1 MIGIY
6 KIENLINHKIYIGQ
20 SIRIERRWTEHC
32 NKNGK
37 SIISKAIQKYG
48 KQNFSF
54 QVIEECE
61 PERLNELEEYYIKK
75 YNSIIPNGYNIID
88 IIDGESSSY
97 VFLTKEDVSSIIED
111 IKNDINFSSIAEK
124 YDISIRSIYSINN
137 GSTHYQKEEKYP
149 LRKLQDVT
157 KKYHY
162 CIDCG
167 QEISKGAVRCKKCQG
182 LLSRRVDRPTRDE
195 LKNLIRNNTFISIG
209 SLYGV
214 SDNTIRKWCKQDNLP
229 YRVKDI
235 KQYND
240 IDWAEI

>member
-6 KIENLINHKIYIGQ
+6 KIENLVNHKIYIGQ

-37 SIISKAIQKYG
+37 SVISQAIQKYG

-61 PERLNELEEYYIKK
+61 PEQLNELEEYYIKK
-75 YNSIIPNGYNIID
+75 YNSVIPNGYNIID
-88 IIDGESSSY
+88 TIDGESNSY
-97 VFLTKEDVSSIIED
+97 AFLTKEDVLSIIKD
-111 IKNDINFSSIAEK
+111 IKNDISFSSIAEK

-167 QEISKGAVRCKKCQG
+167 QEISKGAIRCKKCQS

-214 SDNTIRKWCKQDNLP
+214 SDNAVRKWCKQDNLP